1 MGFFSLKLFYV
12 IFSCKRFFIIS
23 SHITSNKII
32 IKFENTSSIHQIS
45 TSWKLFLKMRI
56 WYRYKN
62 KIEKHYHYNVEQQL
76 SFYKK
81 VHIRRYRLSK
91 KKDILIML
99 SFYFLR
105 RVKMYC
111 KNWRIRICLFGK
123 SRTEDIVKCHILHEE
138 SYLRWI
144 VIGQVKSK

>member
-45 TSWKLFLKMRI
+45 TSWELFLKMRI

-81 VHIRRYRLSK
+81 STYQKIEAKQKERYSCNAFFLLSA
-91 KKDILIML
+91 
-99 SFYFLR
+99 
-105 RVKMYC
+105 
-111 KNWRIRICLFGK
+111 
-123 SRTEDIVKCHILHEE
+123 
-138 SYLRWI
+138 
-144 VIGQVKSK
+144 